1 MYNFLYV
8 QFTLL
13 HLYNYYYM
21 QIICTIYVYDNKDI
35 YIYIYNILYGHTFV
49 LRKHHSA
56 SHAVITFVE
65 RVTKTLDT
73 GKIIVGVFLDLKKA
87 FDTVY
92 HSILLN
98 WSKHTQMVQKL
109 FVVQRTIC

>member
-35 YIYIYNILYGHTFV
+35 YIYIYDQLIQCL
-49 LRKHHSA
+49 
-56 SHAVITFVE
+56 I
-65 RVTKTLDT
+65 
-73 GKIIVGVFLDLKKA
+73 
-87 FDTVY
+87 
-92 HSILLN
+92 
-98 WSKHTQMVQKL
+98 MVML
-109 FVVQRTIC
+109 F